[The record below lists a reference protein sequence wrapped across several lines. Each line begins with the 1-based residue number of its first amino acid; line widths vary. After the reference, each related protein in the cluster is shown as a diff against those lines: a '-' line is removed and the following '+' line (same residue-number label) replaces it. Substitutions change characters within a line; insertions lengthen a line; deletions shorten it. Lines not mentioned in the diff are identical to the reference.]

1 MSDAGLRGSDPTE
14 VRLPSDT
21 EIVAVRRFRAAR
33 ARVYAAFVT
42 PELLE
47 RWWGPAGW
55 RTTVDRLEPRAG
67 GAWRIRLT
75 GPGGEEHV
83 RHGSYLEV
91 VPEHRIVRTL
101 AFGEFPGLSVV
112 ETVEFEGSGDT
123 TRVTLRTVFPS
134 PVDPNGLTP
143 AVIQSGVRSL
153 LTRLSLLVEASRS
166 SGG

>member
-1 MSDAGLRGSDPTE
+1 MSDVGIRGPDPTD

-21 EIVAVRRFRAAR
+21 EIVAVRQFRAAR
-33 ARVYAAFVT
+33 AHVYAAFVT

-55 RTTVDRLEPRAG
+55 RTTVERIEPRAG
-67 GAWRIRLT
+67 GTWRIRLT
-75 GPGGEEHV
+75 GPSGEQHV

-91 VPEHRIVRTL
+91 VPEYRIVRTL

-112 ETVEFEGSGDT
+112 ETVEFEGSGDV

-134 PVDPNGLTP
+134 PVDPERLTP
-143 AVIQSGVRSL
+143 AGIQNGVRSL
-153 LTRLSLLVEASRS
+153 LDRLSLLVEASRS